1 MSEWLE
7 KKRPTTART
16 VTGKFLG
23 EELRKK
29 IMDMAR
35 EEGKSFDEVLEK
47 VVADGLAVRDEIRK
61 AALTPSI
68 REEVLRT
75 LTLDEVKKVMDKT
88 TELWMSWTDSTD
100 QAIKF
105 VAKGTPVEE
114 EEKTPVSEKTD
125 AWSIHEQFEKRVL
138 EEMGEEEG
146 KPILPEGSEQT
157 QSITKKTQQQSSP
170 FHDMLSGIGK
180 YAIDKLLN
188 PDTLAAVTKLLKDNP
203 QAQKGIGIL
212 LDLINEFAKKE
223 GGE

>member
-1 MSEWLE
+1 MSEWLQ
-7 KKRPTTART
+7 KNRPTTART

-75 LTLDEVKKVMDKT
+75 LTLDEVKKVMNKT
-88 TELWMSWTDSTD
+88 TELWRSWTDSTD

-125 AWSIHEQFEKRVL
+125 AWSIHEQFEKRVI

-146 KPILPEGSEQT
+146 KPILPEGSKQT
-157 QSITKKTQQQSSP
+157 QNVNQQSSP

-180 YAIDKLLN
+180 YALDKLLN
-188 PDTLAAVTKLLKDNP
+188 PDALQAVTKLLKDNP
-203 QAQKGIGIL
+203 KAQKGIGIL
-212 LDLINEFAKKE
+212 IDLLQEYVNKR
-223 GGE
+223 G